1 MLRSAEKLALRGSGS
16 LQSASGLTAHRA
28 VGGELDYFAY
38 VPRNASSTSPLMV
51 TVHGI
56 ERLALQH
63 AVRFSALA
71 ETAGFVVLAPL
82 FTKSRMPRYQRAE
95 RGPNGDSPIK
105 AFELTVEHF
114 WRTSGLQT
122 EPIRLFGYSG
132 GAQFAMRQVLLGSLP
147 VARLALAAPGWYSM
161 PDEVLEFPYGVA
173 ASNASEGRQP
183 ELARLLATPTL
194 VLVGGGDTRRD
205 SSLNRQ
211 KIVEET
217 QGRTR
222 LERAQRWH
230 TAMGAAADIR
240 GMQRKIE
247 LQVLPGAPHDFNE
260 NMQSFG
266 LGDFVAKWLIT

>member
-1 MLRSAEKLALRGSGS
+1 MPRSAEMLALRVSGS
-16 LQSASGLTAHRA
+16 LQCASGLAAHRA
-28 VGGELDYFAY
+28 GGGELDYFAY
-38 VPRNASSTSPLMV
+38 VPRNASATSPLVV

-71 ETAGFVVLAPL
+71 EAAGFVVLAPL
-82 FTKSRMPRYQRAE
+82 FSKARMPRYQRAE
-95 RGPNGDSPIK
+95 RGPNGDSPID

-114 WRTSGLQT
+114 WRASGLHAA
-122 EPIRLFGYSG
+122 PVRLFGYSG

-161 PDEVLEFPYGVA
+161 PDEALEFPYGVA
-173 ASNASEGRQP
+173 ASKASEGRKP

-194 VLVGGGDTRRD
+194 VLVGGNDTRRD
-205 SSLNRQ
+205 SSLNRH
-211 KIVEET
+211 KIVEAT

-230 TAMGAAADIR
+230 AAIGVAAAMHDVP
-240 GMQRKIE
+240 RKTE
-247 LQVLPGAPHDFNE
+247 LQVLPGAPHDFND
-260 NMQSFG
+260 NMQSYG
-266 LGDFVAKWLIT
+266 LGDIVARWLIS